1 MFTTRH
7 PSSSLPLFDTRYH
20 QLSDD
25 AVYKHKPPR
34 SWSER
39 IQKIQTLLRQQDQL
53 SCSQNEVLL
62 DVLIATWDDH
72 RSSIKSL
79 SNPRKE
85 TSICLKR
92 YEEMVDTLKDL
103 CLQLDDFEVIK
114 PLAKGQF
121 GTVHIVRSKLDD
133 AVYAMKIQPKD
144 DLLRQRETA
153 FFMEERNVLAQGNEW
168 MPQLYA
174 AFQDSDNLYLVM
186 EYAGGG
192 DLFSV
197 LDRTENLT
205 FNEDEARFYIAEMIL
220 AIENLHKLG
229 YVHRDIKPQNIL
241 IDADGHV
248 KLADFGS
255 CITLD
260 NNGKVTS
267 TTPVGTCDYISPEVL
282 QAHEGNVQYGTE
294 VDWWSVGIVLFEML
308 QELPPFYSDSVN
320 DTYRKIIFHEESL
333 EFSDEYPISADAK
346 DVISRFLCKKEK
358 RLGCNGNTKDI
369 KSHPF
374 FAGID
379 WDHIRESTPP
389 FKPVL
394 ASPDDTS
401 NFSVHDEEDDM
412 SMPVDA
418 FPSRATNGVGRK
430 ELDGRNTPFIGYT
443 FLDNVGISI
452 NEAASSR
459 NTDTDVP
466 FNREEEIIRL
476 KRQLESTFRTTR
488 PPGLKIDNPLDQP
501 SLHSSQWIPKTRLQ
515 P

>member
-1 MFTTRH
+1 
-7 PSSSLPLFDTRYH
+7 
-20 QLSDD
+20 
-25 AVYKHKPPR
+25 
-34 SWSER
+34 
-39 IQKIQTLLRQQDQL
+39 
-53 SCSQNEVLL
+53 
-62 DVLIATWDDH
+62 
-72 RSSIKSL
+72 
-79 SNPRKE
+79 
-85 TSICLKR
+85 
-92 YEEMVDTLKDL
+92 MVDTLKDL

-205 FNEDEARFYIAEMIL
+205 FDEDEARFYIAEMVL

-229 YVHRDIKPQNIL
+229 YVHRDVKPQNIL
-241 IDADGHV
+241 IDAHGHV

-320 DTYRKIIFHEESL
+320 ETYRKIIFHEESL
-333 EFSDEYPISADAK
+333 EFSDEYPISANAK
-346 DVISRFLCKKEK
+346 DVISRFLCKKEN
-358 RLGCNGNTKDI
+358 RLGCNGNTEDI

-401 NFSVHDEEDDM
+401 NFSVHEEEDE
-412 SMPVDA
+412 MPA
-418 FPSRATNGVGRK
+418 ATFPSRSTGRK
-430 ELDGRNTPFIGYT
+430 ELDGRNAPFIGYT
-443 FLDNVGISI
+443 FLENVGISI
-452 NEAASSR
+452 NEPSSR
-459 NTDTDVP
+459 DIP
-466 FNREEEIIRL
+466 YNREEEIVRL

-488 PPGLKIDNPLDQP
+488 PPGLKMENSLDQP
-501 SLHSSQWIPKTRLQ
+501 SLHSSQWISKTRLQ